1 MTAPLFAV
9 SLTMGVVVLSL
20 SCAGEMKDVAVWGLA
35 VTAVTAALTACHCL
49 GVLLLP
55 QAYIKAR
62 P

>member
-1 MTAPLFAV
+1 MTAPLSDV
-9 SLTMGVVVLSL
+9 SLTMGIVVLSL
-20 SCAGEMKDVAVWGLA
+20 SCAGGMKHVALRGLA
-35 VTAVTAALTACHCL
+35 VTALTAALTACHCL